1 MSSVVDICNIALSR
15 LGDRATV
22 TSIDPPEGSAQAD
35 HCRRFYPIALKT
47 ILAAYKD
54 FEDRMA
60 LVETKLPALEM
71 VRRASKNRIGR
82 FNKQDI
88 RELCPTLSD
97 SSIEGALRKLVAAGE
112 LKKEGKGKNT
122 CYFRLN

>member
-47 ILAAYKD
+47 ILATYNWSFATTRK
-54 FEDRMA
+54 ELMPIRLTKMETQLDR
-60 LVETKLPALEM
+60 LFITSE
-71 VRRASKNRIGR
+71 S
-82 FNKQDI
+82 
-88 RELCPTLSD
+88 
-97 SSIEGALRKLVAAGE
+97 
-112 LKKEGKGKNT
+112 
-122 CYFRLN
+122 